1 MKTFT
6 IHLDA
11 VVVLAL
17 LAFGLLAFVVYQH
30 REQGQLF
37 QQSMDLSWKL
47 QDAETRIAQLKQKLT
62 KCTAAP
68 AASE

>member
-11 VVVLAL
+11 VVVLAFL
-17 LAFGLLAFVVYQH
+17 TIGLIAFVVYQH
-30 REQGQLF
+30 REQGKLF

-47 QDAETRIAQLKQKLT
+47 QDAESQVGQLQRRLT
-62 KCTAAP
+62 QCTSGTNP
-68 AASE
+68 

>member
-11 VVVLAL
+11 LVVLGL
-17 LAFGLLAFVVYQH
+17 LALGLLAFVIYQH

-47 QDAETRIAQLKQKLT
+47 QDAESQVRQLQDRLT
-62 KCTAAP
+62 QCTSGTSP
-68 AASE
+68 

>member
-17 LAFGLLAFVVYQH
+17 LAIGLIAFVVYQH

-47 QDAETRIAQLKQKLT
+47 QDAETRIAQLQRKLA
-62 KCTAAP
+62 KCAAP
-68 AASE
+68 SVLE

>member
-17 LAFGLLAFVVYQH
+17 LTIGLIAFVVYQH

-37 QQSMDLSWKL
+37 QQSMDISWKL
-47 QDAETRIAQLKQKLT
+47 QNAETRIAQLQHKLAQ
-62 KCTAAP
+62 CTGRTSP
-68 AASE
+68 

>member
-17 LAFGLLAFVVYQH
+17 LAIGVVAFVVYQH

-47 QDAETRIAQLKQKLT
+47 QDAETRIAQLQRKLA
-62 KCTAAP
+62 KCAAP
-68 AASE
+68 SVPE

>member
-17 LAFGLLAFVVYQH
+17 LAIGLIAFVVHQH
-30 REQGQLF
+30 HEQGQLF
-37 QQSMDLSWKL
+37 QQTMDLAWKL
-47 QDAETRIAQLKQKLT
+47 QNAETRVAQLERKLSA
-62 KCTAAP
+62 CAAP
-68 AASE
+68 PNPE

>member
-17 LAFGLLAFVVYQH
+17 LAIGLIAFVLYQH

-47 QDAETRIAQLKQKLT
+47 QDAETRIAQLKHKRAN
-62 KCTAAP
+62 CTAVP

>member
-30 REQGQLF
+30 REQDQLF
-37 QQSMDLSWKL
+37 KQSMDLSWKL
-47 QDAETRIAQLKQKLT
+47 QDAETRIAQLKHKLT
-62 KCTAAP
+62 NCTAAP

>member
-11 VVVLAL
+11 VLVLAL

-47 QDAETRIAQLKQKLT
+47 QDAETRIAQLKHRLT
-62 KCTAAP
+62 QCTAAP
-68 AASE
+68 TAPE

>member
-17 LAFGLLAFVVYQH
+17 LAIGVIAFVVYQH

-47 QDAETRIAQLKQKLT
+47 QNAETQVAQLKHELAA
-62 KCTAAP
+62 CTATTAP
-68 AASE
+68 E

>member
-17 LAFGLLAFVVYQH
+17 LAIGLIAFVVYQH

-37 QQSMDLSWKL
+37 QQSIDLSWKL
-47 QDAETRIAQLKQKLT
+47 QNAEVQVAQLKHKLAQRT
-62 KCTAAP
+62 GRTSP
-68 AASE
+68 

>member
-11 VVVLAL
+11 AVVLAL
-17 LAFGLLAFVVYQH
+17 LAIGLIAFVVYQH

-47 QDAETRIAQLKQKLT
+47 QDAETRIAQLKHKLT
-62 KCTAAP
+62 NCTAMP
-68 AASE
+68 AGPD